1 VPFVVKKKIIMI
13 TQEQEYIA
21 KKVLDCSFTVH
32 SALGPGLL
40 ESAYQKCLL
49 YELQQAG
56 LFVEE
61 EKPVPLIYKGVH
73 LDCGYRIDILVE
85 RDKLIIE
92 NKAVS
97 ELTDI
102 HLAQILS
109 YMKLSN
115 ISLGFLLNFNV
126 RSLKNGIKR
135 VVL

>member
-1 VPFVVKKKIIMI
+1 MI

-21 KKVLDCSFTVH
+21 KQVLDCAFEVH
-32 SALGPGLL
+32 SNLGPGLL
-40 ESAYQKCLL
+40 ENAYRKCLS
-49 YELQQAG
+49 YELQQKG

-61 EKPVPLIYKGVH
+61 EKSVPLIYKEVYME
-73 LDCGYRIDILVE
+73 CGYRIDILIE
-85 RDKLIIE
+85 HNKLIIE
-92 NKAVS
+92 TKAVS
-97 ELTDI
+97 EFTDI

-109 YMKLSN
+109 YMKLSE

>member
-1 VPFVVKKKIIMI
+1 MV
-13 TQEQEYIA
+13 TQEQENIA
-21 KKVLDCSFTVH
+21 KIVLDCAFMVH
-32 SALGPGLL
+32 SGLGPGLL
-40 ESAYQKCLL
+40 ENAYQKCLL

-56 LFVEE
+56 LFAEE
-61 EKPVPLIYKGVH
+61 EKTVPLIYKGVH
-73 LDCGYRIDILVE
+73 IDCGYRIDIVVE

-92 NKAVS
+92 NKTVS

-126 RSLKNGIKR
+126 RSFKNGIKR
-135 VVL
+135 VAL

>member
-1 VPFVVKKKIIMI
+1 LWLKNKEYMI
-13 TQEQEYIA
+13 TQEQERIA
-21 KKVLDCSFTVH
+21 KKVLDCAFEVH
-32 SALGPGLL
+32 SNLGPGLL
-40 ESAYQKCLL
+40 ESAYQKCLF

-61 EKPVPLIYKGVH
+61 EKPVPLVYKGVH

-85 RDKLIIE
+85 QNKLIIE

-97 ELTDI
+97 ELADI

-109 YMKLSN
+109 YMKLTN

-135 VVL
+135 VAL